1 MLFKRIE
8 VYSVIFRTFIV
19 AYVEVYKIQKRGN
32 RARGKPREPQNRVN
46 ERIRARQVFVID
58 SDNKQ
63 LSAMLPREAL
73 QIARE
78 KGLDLVEVSPNA
90 DPPVC
95 KIMDYGKFQYE
106 KSKRAKEAK
115 KKQAK
120 VILKELKFNSVRTGD
135 HDFQFKMRHARE
147 FLSNGWKVKITVR
160 FKGREMAH
168 TDLGRKM
175 LQRFTDDIA
184 DIGEVE
190 QSPRM
195 ETRTMFIILGP
206 KSS

>member
-1 MLFKRIE
+1 MSESELDRFSSLIRITSNSARCYLARHCKSLERRDLTWLKFPRML
-8 VYSVIFRTFIV
+8 
-19 AYVEVYKIQKRGN
+19 
-32 RARGKPREPQNRVN
+32 
-46 ERIRARQVFVID
+46 IRRFVRLWIT
-58 SDNKQ
+58 
-63 LSAMLPREAL
+63 
-73 QIARE
+73 
-78 KGLDLVEVSPNA
+78 
-90 DPPVC
+90 
-95 KIMDYGKFQYE
+95 GKFQYE